1 MSKAARILKGPPR
14 TLETN
19 ISFGQ
24 FILEKLRQHYE
35 KVFEIDAETG
45 QFLTYKD
52 MLEKTVKL
60 TEILKKRN
68 VQIEDK
74 VSIIAENHCNWFVA
88 AFASIFLGAVVAP
101 INPVY
106 TEIELKHV
114 LGISKPRIIF
124 VSRRTEKLVS
134 KVVPTLPWNIE
145 LIELDDEA
153 LNNNVPTIKNLLKT
167 IDDEIDYHRY
177 TLIDIGD
184 NKKRPVVILCSSG
197 TTGLPKGVALSH
209 WNFLNFSTT
218 IGTSNYLDI
227 TPDARA
233 LLFLPLYHGY
243 AFGVMALITNAGGT
257 IIRITN
263 FSPDLLFKS
272 IEKYRITLLPIVPS
286 VLIILAKHPSALNY
300 NFRSVKR
307 AFCGAAPLPK
317 EIILEAKKR
326 LNVKSI
332 DNGYGMTEL
341 TVLTGMSN
349 KLGNNDSAITNI
361 VPGVQCKIVNPET
374 QETLGPMQKGE
385 LCVKGD
391 HIIMLGYYNNPKAT
405 NETIDKDGW
414 LHTGDVAYYT
424 ETGDLYVIDRLKE
437 LIKYKGYQVSPVE
450 IEVLLLSHPAVKDV
464 AVAGKPDEF
473 AGELPTAFIA
483 KQPNSNVN
491 PQEII
496 DFVKNQLSP
505 QKWLRGGVH
514 FLESIPRNST
524 GKVMRRELRNLASR
538 L

>member
-1 MSKAARILKGPPR
+1 MSKNARILEGPPR

-19 ISFGQ
+19 ISLGQ
-24 FILEKLRQHYE
+24 FILDNLRKHYDH
-35 KVFEIDAETG
+35 VFEINAETG

-60 TEILKKRN
+60 TEALKKRN
-68 VQIEDK
+68 IKVGDK

-88 AFASIFLGAVVAP
+88 MYASIYLGTVVAP
-101 INPVY
+101 MNPTY
-106 TEIELKHV
+106 TEVELKHV
-114 LGISKPRIIF
+114 LSISKPQIIF

-134 KVVPTLPWNIE
+134 KVAPSLPWNIE
-145 LIELDDEA
+145 LIELDDKA
-153 LNNNVPTIKNLLKT
+153 LNSNVPTIESLLKT
-167 IDDEIDYHRY
+167 IDYDIDYHRY
-177 TLIDIGD
+177 TIVDIGD

-209 WNFLNFSTT
+209 WNLLNLATT
-218 IGTSNYLDI
+218 IGTPDYLGI
-227 TPDARA
+227 TKGSR
-233 LLFLPLYHGY
+233 LLAFLPFYHGY
-243 AFGVMALITNAGGT
+243 GFGM
-257 IIRITN
+257 IILATCNGSTAVRITN

-272 IEKYRITLLPIVPS
+272 IEKYRINFLPLVPS
-286 VLIILAKHPSALNY
+286 VLIILAKHPAAPTY
-300 NFRSVKR
+300 DFRSVKR

-317 EIILEAKKR
+317 EILMEAKKR
-326 LNVKSI
+326 LNIKSI
-332 DNGYGMTEL
+332 ENGYGMTEL
-341 TVLTGMSN
+341 TVVTGISN
-349 KLGNNDSAITNI
+349 KTGNNDSALNNI
-361 VPGVQCKIVNPET
+361 VPGVKCKIINPET

-391 HIIMLGYYNNPKAT
+391 HILMLGYYNNLKAT
-405 NETIDKDGW
+405 NETVDKDGW
-414 LHTGDVAYYT
+414 LHTGDIGYYN
-424 ETGDLYVIDRLKE
+424 EAGDLYVIDRLKE

-464 AVAGKPDEF
+464 AVAGKPDEL

-483 KQPNSNVN
+483 KQPNSEVN

-505 QKWLRGGVH
+505 HKWLRGGVH

>member
-24 FILEKLRQHYE
+24 FILENLQKHYNQ
-35 KVFEIDAETG
+35 VFDINAETG

-60 TEILKKRN
+60 AEVLKKRN
-68 VQIEDK
+68 IKVEDR

-88 AFASIFLGAVVAP
+88 AYASIYLGAVVAP
-101 INPVY
+101 MNPTY
-106 TEIELKHV
+106 TESELKHV
-114 LGISKPRIIF
+114 LSISNPRIIF

-134 KVVPTLPWNIE
+134 KIAPSLSWKIE

-153 LNNNVPTIKNLLKT
+153 LNSNVPTIKSLLKT
-167 IDDEIDYHRY
+167 IDYDINYHQY
-177 TLIDIGD
+177 TTVDIGD

-209 WNFLNFSTT
+209 WNLLNFSTT
-218 IGTSNYLDI
+218 AGSPDYLDI
-227 TPDARA
+227 TRDSRS
-233 LLFLPLYHGY
+233 LVFLPFYHGY
-243 AFGVMALITNAGGT
+243 AFGIMALVMYNGSTA
-257 IIRITN
+257 IRITN

-272 IEKYRITLLPIVPS
+272 IEKYRISFLPLVPS
-286 VLIILAKHPSALNY
+286 VLIIIAKHPAALNY
-300 NFRSVKR
+300 DFRSIKR

-317 EIILEAKKR
+317 EILMEAKKR
-326 LNVKSI
+326 MNVKSI
-332 DNGYGMTEL
+332 ENGYGMTEL
-341 TVLTGMSN
+341 TVVTGISD
-349 KLGNNDSAITNI
+349 KTGNNDSAISNI
-361 VPGVQCKIVNPET
+361 VPGAQCKIINPET

-391 HIIMLGYYNNPKAT
+391 HILMLGYYNNLKAT
-405 NETIDKDGW
+405 NETIDKNGW
-414 LHTGDVAYYT
+414 LHTGDVGYYN
-424 ETGDLYVIDRLKE
+424 EAGDLYVIDRLKE

-483 KQPNSNVN
+483 KQPNSEVN